1 MDFTSLLH
9 ILCMKSVRIFHIR
22 TEFGEIQSNSPHSVR
37 VRENTNQKNFD
48 YGHFSGIDFF
58 SGITI
63 NKAFLPNVP
72 FSSSFIK
79 TAENKGQET
88 Q

>member
-1 MDFTSLLH
+1 M
-9 ILCMKSVRIFHIR
+9 SVFSHIR
-22 TEFGEIQSNSPHSVR
+22 TEYGETQSNSPHSVR

-63 NKAFLPNVP
+63 NKAILPNVP

-79 TAENKGQET
+79 TAENKVQET